1 MSVRKAVVSPAR
13 KAQRRPRRSD
23 AEQHRLDLAQWV
35 RRERPAVKFILTS
48 GGVKAAEVAH
58 DLCEIDPLMTKP
70 CNLDHV
76 VARIRALLARD

>member
-1 MSVRKAVVSPAR
+1 
-13 KAQRRPRRSD
+13 
-23 AEQHRLDLAQWV
+23 
-35 RRERPAVKFILTS
+35 VKFILTS

-58 DLCEIDPLMTKP
+58 DLCEIGPLMTKP